1 MPKTRR
7 RRGARLEMTSLM
19 DVMFLVLV
27 FFIYCIFDMSVHKGV
42 KVDLPRAAGADE
54 KGERIVL
61 TIGPDDALQFNG
73 EPTTRAEALAKVK
86 RLYAADMHLPVLIS
100 GDRKSSLGVGV
111 EILSD
116 LKAAGVE
123 KVSFQV
129 RGAVDGPSAEAG
141 NGP

>member
-27 FFIYCIFDMSVHKGV
+27 FFIYCIFDMTVHKGL
-42 KVDLPRAAGADE
+42 KVDLPNAAGADE
-54 KGERIVL
+54 KGERVVL

-73 EPTTRAEALAKVK
+73 EATTREAALAKVK
-86 RLYAADMHLPVLIS
+86 DLYAADMKLPVLIS
-100 GDRKSSLGVGV
+100 GDRKSSLGTGI
-111 EILSD
+111 ELLSE

-129 RGAVDGPSAEAG
+129 SGKP
-141 NGP
+141 

>member
-27 FFIYCIFDMSVHKGV
+27 FFIYCIFDMTVHRGL
-42 KVDLPRAAGADE
+42 KVDLPNAAGADE
-54 KGERIVL
+54 KGERVVL
-61 TIGPDDALQFNG
+61 TIGPDDALQLNG
-73 EPTTRAEALAKVK
+73 EAMTREAALAKVK
-86 RLYAADMHLPVLIS
+86 SLYAADMKLPVLIS
-100 GDRKSSLGVGV
+100 GDRKSSLGMGV
-111 EILSD
+111 ELLSE

-129 RGAVDGPSAEAG
+129 SGKP
-141 NGP
+141 